1 VLGQWGLGTGK
12 PDLRERTM
20 AFEVYEVSIELIRAL
35 RPIVGR
41 LGTRDSKLADEIR
54 RAATS
59 VALNLGEGNRKRGKS
74 RLSFFRIAAG
84 SANEVRAGLEV
95 AEAWGYLEEEETQDA
110 AGLVD
115 RVLAMLWRLAGPS

>member
-1 VLGQWGLGTGK
+1 
-12 PDLRERTM
+12 M
-20 AFEVYEVSIELIRAL
+20 AFEVYEVSIEVVRAL

-59 VALNLGEGNRKRGKS
+59 VSLNLSEGNRKRGKS

-95 AEAWGYLEEEETQDA
+95 AAAWGYLEESETQDA

-115 RVLAMLWRLAGPS
+115 RVLAMLWRLAGPL